1 MSSLASS
8 KASSP
13 FTTVVGQSGT
23 PLRLWNNSAERDQH
37 ENYASLFAIV
47 KATEALEKAYTKDI
61 ISKAE
66 YVFQKQFTSYLLDA
80 PFHRLYV
87 ANQAV

>member
-1 MSSLASS
+1 MSSLGSS

-13 FTTVVGQSGT
+13 FGTVVGQSGT

-61 ISKAE
+61 ISKTE
-66 YVFQKQFTSYLLDA
+66 YVFQKRYTSHLLGT
-80 PFHRLYV
+80 PFYQVHV
-87 ANQAV
+87 AN